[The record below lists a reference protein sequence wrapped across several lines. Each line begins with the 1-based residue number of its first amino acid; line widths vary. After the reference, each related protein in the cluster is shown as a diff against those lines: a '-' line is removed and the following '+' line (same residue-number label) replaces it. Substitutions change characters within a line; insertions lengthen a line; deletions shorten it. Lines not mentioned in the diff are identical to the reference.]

1 MPSAGAVRQLG
12 DERLQAGTVTLHDR
26 PGKGTAAPSTI
37 SRRQPTMLTLCGFA
51 ASNYYNKVKLALL
64 EKGVPFEEELAW
76 LGQTDPAASPL
87 GKVPY
92 LKTDDGPLSESTVL
106 LEYIE
111 AKYPAHPLL
120 PADPFAA
127 AKVRELLRYTELH
140 LELVARNLYPEAFF
154 GGKVSDA
161 AKEKTGQQLEKNI
174 AAFARLAKFAPFL
187 AGDTFTLADCGGAVH
202 LQLVASA
209 TKIIYGRD
217 YLAELPVRDYLKRLG
232 ERPTVQK
239 VNADR
244 KTNTELMLAN
254 VRAKA
259 QAKG

>member
-1 MPSAGAVRQLG
+1 
-12 DERLQAGTVTLHDR
+12 
-26 PGKGTAAPSTI
+26 
-37 SRRQPTMLTLCGFA
+37 MLTLCGFA

-76 LGQTDPAASPL
+76 VGQTDLAASPL

-92 LKTDDGPLSESTVL
+92 LRTDEGAISESTVL

-174 AAFARLAKFAPFL
+174 AAFAKLAKFAPYL

-217 YLAELPVRDYLKRLG
+217 YLADLPVRDYIKLLG

-244 KTNTELMLAN
+244 KANTELMMA
-254 VRAKA
+254 AAKEKA
-259 QAKG
+259 QAKT

>member
-1 MPSAGAVRQLG
+1 
-12 DERLQAGTVTLHDR
+12 
-26 PGKGTAAPSTI
+26 
-37 SRRQPTMLTLCGFA
+37 MLKLCGFA

-76 LGQTDPAASPL
+76 VGQTDTAASPL

-92 LKTDDGPLSESTVL
+92 LKTDEGPISESTVL

-120 PADPFAA
+120 PADPIAA

-154 GGKVSDA
+154 GGKVSDNT
-161 AKEKTGQQLEKNI
+161 KEKTGQQLEKNI
-174 AAFARLAKFAPFL
+174 AAFAKLAKFSPYL
-187 AGDTFTLADCGGAVH
+187 AGDSFTLADCGGAVH

-217 YLAELPVRDYLKRLG
+217 YMAELPVRDYLKRLG

-244 KTNTELMLAN
+244 KVNTELMMAAAK
-254 VRAKA
+254 AKA
-259 QAKG
+259 QAKA

>member
-1 MPSAGAVRQLG
+1 MP
-12 DERLQAGTVTLHDR
+12 
-26 PGKGTAAPSTI
+26 K
-37 SRRQPTMLTLCGFA
+37 LCGFA

-76 LGQTDPAASPL
+76 VGQTDKAASPL

-92 LKTDDGPLSESTVL
+92 LLTDDGPLSESTVI

-120 PADPFAA
+120 PADAYAA
-127 AKVRELLRYTELH
+127 AKVRELIRYTELH

-154 GGKVSDA
+154 GGKVSDS
-161 AKEKTGQQLEKNI
+161 AKEKIGPQLEKNI
-174 AAFARLAKFAPFL
+174 AAFAGLAKFAPYL
-187 AGDTFTLADCGGAVH
+187 AGDSFTLADCAGAVH

-217 YLAELPVRDYLKRLG
+217 YLADLPVRDYLKRLG

-244 KTNTELMLAN
+244 KTNTELMLAA
-254 VRAKA
+254 AKA
-259 QAKG
+259 KAKS